1 MLRSSWRAFRFTL
14 KWSLAALGLYLVIG
28 LAVIE
33 FKEKRLGLGHG
44 VVAALIVGTV
54 RGIMSA
60 RSRSRARHR
69 DPQAF

>member
-1 MLRSSWRAFRFTL
+1 MLHRIWRAIRFTL

-28 LAVIE
+28 LALIE
-33 FKEKRLGLGHG
+33 FREKRLGLGHG

-60 RSRSRARHR
+60 RSGRSARHR
-69 DPQAF
+69 DSQSF